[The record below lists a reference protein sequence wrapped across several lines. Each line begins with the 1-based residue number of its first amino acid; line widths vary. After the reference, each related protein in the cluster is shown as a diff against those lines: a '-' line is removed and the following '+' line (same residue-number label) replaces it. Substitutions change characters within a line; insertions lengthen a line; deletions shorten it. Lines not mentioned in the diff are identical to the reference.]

1 MVRVMRD
8 HVAAILEQWQIQRPD
23 LDVSPVGVFGR
34 MTRIDRHKTTALR
47 EVYRRHDIDAG
58 EYDVLAALRRNGP
71 PHRLTP
77 TELYRGMLVTSATMT
92 ERIDRLEQRRLVQ
105 RIRSERDR
113 RSVSVELTTAGRKL
127 IDQAAADLLATQAQ
141 LLEGLTDTDRRSLTR
156 LLAKLSSLLEGD
168 S

>member
-1 MVRVMRD
+1 MHD
-8 HVAAILEQWQIQRPD
+8 HVATILEQWQAQRPD

-34 MTRIDRHKTTALR
+34 ITRIDRHKATALR

-77 TELYRGMLVTSATMT
+77 TELYRGVLVNSATMT
-92 ERIDRLEQRRLVQ
+92 ERIDRLERRRLVR
-105 RIRSERDR
+105 RIRSDRDR
-113 RSVSVELTTAGRKL
+113 RSVSVELTAAGRKL

-141 LLEGLTDTDRRSLTR
+141 LLEGLPEPDRRSLAR
-156 LLAKLSSLLEGD
+156 LLAKLSSLLERD

>member
-1 MVRVMRD
+1 MHD
-8 HVAAILEQWQIQRPD
+8 HVATILGHWQAQRPD

-34 MTRIDRHKTTALR
+34 ITRIERYKTTALR
-47 EVYRRHDIDAG
+47 EVYRRHRIDAG

-77 TELYRGMLVTSATMT
+77 TELYRGVLVNSATMT
-92 ERIDRLEQRRLVQ
+92 ERIDRLERRQLV
-105 RIRSERDR
+105 RRTRSDRDR

-141 LLEGLTDTDRRSLTR
+141 LLEGLTERDRRALTR
-156 LLAKLSSLLEGD
+156 LLAKLSSLLERD